1 MDLRFQ
7 TSTSFL
13 YTSRFFLLVDE
24 RVGHDAQLLNLSA
37 LLLGQVLH
45 GLLGVKARPAGA
57 VAVDLPLVLPGLER
71 TLKRLVV
78 YKDGKKMNEE
88 QRFDLMLRY
97 KRQLYLHICEGEKE
111 KVVLLHPEMNLI

>member
-1 MDLRFQ
+1 MKREGVCTVKGLLGLFLLL
-7 TSTSFL
+7 STSFL
-13 YTSRFFLLVDE
+13 CTSQFFLLVDE

-71 TLKRLVV
+71 TLERLVV
-78 YKDGKKMNEE
+78 
-88 QRFDLMLRY
+88 QRW
-97 KRQLYLHICEGEKE
+97 Q
-111 KVVLLHPEMNLI
+111 KV